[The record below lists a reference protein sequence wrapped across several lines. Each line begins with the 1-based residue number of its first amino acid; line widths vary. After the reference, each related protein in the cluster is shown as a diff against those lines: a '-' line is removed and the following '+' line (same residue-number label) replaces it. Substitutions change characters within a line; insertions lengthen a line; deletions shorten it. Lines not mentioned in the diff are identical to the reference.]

1 MLIAEH
7 ARRICARI
15 AHKRPDRAFKGLEQD
30 EGGPDERKSLA
41 SRGADGRR
49 TCRHHFA
56 GGRTGMADPG
66 DHGDQPVQ
74 RRQCKRHRRA
84 GRARPGVETAGPAH
98 RRRESAGGGGSI
110 GANAVAKAAP
120 DGYTILLHSSSFSA
134 EVVLHKTLPYDP
146 LGDFTAVIPFGAQP
160 SVLVAAPSKGFKTV
174 ADIVAAA
181 KAKPGSLNFASAG
194 VGSASHMAAE
204 RFRVS
209 AGFTAQHI
217 PFRGP
222 AEAFAEVMAG
232 RIDFYFLPIA
242 PALPVVGDGK
252 VMALAVSTPERAPA
266 LPNVPTTAEAGFPGA
281 SYLFW
286 GGLFVPKKT
295 PSNIVVRLHDETK
308 KALDLPSVQ
317 ERLSKLGVQP
327 LPMTTEQ
334 FEKFF
339 RDDVAVTV
347 KLAKEVGI
355 KPLD

>member
-1 MLIAEH
+1 M
-7 ARRICARI
+7 
-15 AHKRPDRAFKGLEQD
+15 
-30 EGGPDERKSLA
+30 
-41 SRGADGRR
+41 
-49 TCRHHFA
+49 
-56 GGRTGMADPG
+56 
-66 DHGDQPVQ
+66 
-74 RRQCKRHRRA
+74 
-84 GRARPGVETAGPAH
+84 
-98 RRRESAGGGGSI
+98 
-110 GANAVAKAAP
+110 
-120 DGYTILLHSSSFSA
+120 
-134 EVVLHKTLPYDP
+134 
-146 LGDFTAVIPFGAQP
+146 
-160 SVLVAAPSKGFKTV
+160 LVAAPSKGFKTV

-194 VGSASHMAAE
+194 IGSASHMAAE

-242 PALPVVGDGK
+242 PALPVLGDGK
-252 VMALAVSTPERAPA
+252 LMALAVSTPERAPA

-327 LPMTTEQ
+327 LPMTSEQ